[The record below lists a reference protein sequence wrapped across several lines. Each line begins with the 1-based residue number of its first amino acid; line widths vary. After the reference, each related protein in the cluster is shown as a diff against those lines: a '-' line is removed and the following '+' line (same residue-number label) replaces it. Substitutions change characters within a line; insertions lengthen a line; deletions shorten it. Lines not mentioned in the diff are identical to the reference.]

1 MIEAEK
7 KPSRIEALARAIP
20 WSRIDAALRA
30 WGPLL
35 LAIFAICYYS
45 QYYRSG
51 LNLGGEGGTI
61 AVNAIR
67 LNEGWLPIKDTTL
80 NYNVLWFYPVAWLF
94 KLTGPDYIA
103 LRIYF
108 FALCAASGL
117 LGFLIVRRV
126 TRLGWLALG
135 VGLLIVAIP
144 GMQFRNYM
152 GLLPLLNV
160 WALLNAF
167 VLRDTQRRWL
177 WFAIAG
183 LALGLTF
190 LVRIDL
196 GVFFSA
202 IYAGSAA
209 LYPLGVR
216 GEFWKRIPVAAG
228 GGALCMLVAAAIHWP
243 FYADAQRRGF
253 GPEFTSQYTRI
264 LSYIQYE
271 AGKRLVPQQAA
282 ALPVRSSFAPQLT
295 PVRFQKS
302 PKNWAELAKAER
314 EKRERE
320 LRQGRPRE
328 DLRDLFKQPSLTDAI
343 FVLALYL
350 PILVSAIIA
359 AAAGCALAW
368 AIFKAD
374 ARLKES
380 ALTALVT
387 LGAAL
392 TLFSQYFF
400 FRPDTPHLSEF
411 MIPFLVAMTCA
422 SFLAARRA
430 LATRSWIMRIGGWSF
445 VALCVVGEALYF
457 AHAFPKESAGTIAAA
472 RKRTCEVVADNGVRV
487 FVKRRECEWL
497 QQLHEAIVSHS
508 APGEW
513 VVTFPY
519 SPTINFMTNRPSY
532 LKDLYVDNATAGRHF
547 TQDKIAELEQ
557 FRPAVIVI
565 DERDINRTEFSRF
578 KNWAAPFYAYIRA
591 HYVEVGRFDTNEVY
605 ARPDKVPPRT

>member
-7 KPSRIEALARAIP
+7 KPSRLEALARTISWP
-20 WSRIDAALRA
+20 CIDALLRA

-35 LAIFAICYYS
+35 LAVFAICYYS

-51 LNLGGEGGTI
+51 LNLGGEGGTV

-108 FALCAASGL
+108 FALCTASGL

-135 VGLLIVAIP
+135 VGLVILAIP

-167 VLRDTQRRWL
+167 VLRDTRRRWL

-209 LYPLGVR
+209 LYPFGVR
-216 GEFWKRIPVAAG
+216 GEFWKRIPVAVG
-228 GGALCMLVAAAIHWP
+228 GGALCLLVAAAIHWP

-271 AGKRLVPQQAA
+271 AGKRLAPQQAA
-282 ALPVRSSFAPQLT
+282 AHPVHSPLTPQLT
-295 PVRFQKS
+295 PVRFKKS
-302 PKNWAELAKAER
+302 PKNWAELARAER

-328 DLRDLFKQPSLTDAI
+328 DLRDLFKQPSLADAI
-343 FVLALYL
+343 FVIVLYL
-350 PILVSAIIA
+350 PILVSVIIA

-368 AIFKAD
+368 AILKAD
-374 ARLKES
+374 AGLKES

-422 SFLAARRA
+422 SFFAARRA
-430 LATRSWIMRIGGWSF
+430 LVSRSWIARIGGWSF
-445 VALCVVGEALYF
+445 VALCVVSEALYF

-497 QQLHEAIVSHS
+497 QELQETIVRHS

-578 KNWAAPFYAYIRA
+578 KNWAAPFYDYIRS

-605 ARPDKVPPRT
+605 VRPDKVPPRT